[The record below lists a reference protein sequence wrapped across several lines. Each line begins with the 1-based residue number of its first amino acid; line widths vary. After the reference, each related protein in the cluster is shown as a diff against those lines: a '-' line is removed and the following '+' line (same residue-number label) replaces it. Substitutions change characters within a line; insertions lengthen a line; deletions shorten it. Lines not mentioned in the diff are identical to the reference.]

1 MIIMLFIGFFFL
13 FVVVFWFCGFFV
25 VIRVFYLFVMG
36 LLLVVSV
43 VLFINK
49 LFFLVILD
57 IWDFDVSMESI
68 VECCSVD
75 LVDVG
80 GVDVVLVVFVDGVEF
95 NEVFLVVYDVG
106 FGVEVVIFLIV
117 VVLVIVVDFVVVGNV
132 VFVVVFI
139 EEVVLGIFRKRFIK
153 EWNKWLNIEISVIY
167 KYKRL

>member
-13 FVVVFWFCGFFV
+13 IVVVFWFCGCFV
-25 VIRVFYLFVMG
+25 VIRVFYLFVVG
-36 LLLVVSV
+36 LLLVGVV
-43 VLFINK
+43 DVLFVNK

-68 VECCSVD
+68 VECWCVD
-75 LVDVG
+75 LVEVG
-80 GVDVVLVVFVDGVEF
+80 GVLVLMVFVDGVEF
-95 NEVFLVVYDVG
+95 NEVCLVVYVV
-106 FGVEVVIFLIV
+106 GVEVVIFLIV